1 MTGIAKLLLGATALA
16 LALVTFGA
24 ASLAADV
31 ENGERLARRW
41 CVTCHVVAA
50 DQVKANADVPPF
62 AVVARRPGFTTADVA
77 SFLLSPHPKMP
88 DFPLS
93 RREAE
98 DIAGYIATLAK

>member
-16 LALVTFGA
+16 LALTTSGV
-24 ASLAADV
+24 ASLAADA

-41 CVTCHVVAA
+41 CISCHVVAA
-50 DQVKANADVPPF
+50 DQVQANADVPPC
-62 AVVARRPGFTTADVA
+62 AVIARRPGFAAADVA

-98 DIAGYIATLAK
+98 DIASYIATLAN

>member
-1 MTGIAKLLLGATALA
+1 MTGMTKPLIGAALLALA
-16 LALVTFGA
+16 LASFGGSA
-24 ASLAADV
+24 RAADA

-50 DQVKANADVPPF
+50 DQVQANADVPPF
-62 AVVARRPGFTTADVA
+62 AVIARRPGFATADVA